1 MANVLPYVMQGNM
14 TAAQSQQKYN
24 DWYGNSS
31 SGVSNATNFLNDV
44 SGAFDKFNAVAN
56 ANSARSASEA
66 RIQRDWQEVQNA
78 KAMSFNAAE
87 AAKNRDWQ
95 EYMSNTAHQREV
107 ADLKAAGLNPILSAM
122 NGNGASVGTGAT
134 ASGVTSQGA
143 KGDVDMSMS
152 TAMVGLLSSLL
163 SYRSQ
168 QEAVKTQT
176 AANLAIAERNNAT
189 SELIA
194 GISSAATRFA
204 AAQSA
209 GAVAYSANKS
219 AEASK
224 YMSDQQ
230 RAASTYSAA
239 LAQFASM
246 YGSDLQASTGRYVAD
261 TQAGAS
267 KYSADT
273 HYNAALASAQ
283 TAAEAAMYGSH
294 MSREA
299 SAYSAD
305 VSRGNTW
312 ITQGGNLVDTIVKGL
327 IDSLAG

>member
-1 MANVLPYVMQGNM
+1 MADFLPYVMQGNM
-14 TAAQSQQKYN
+14 TAAQSQQIYN

-31 SGVSNATNFLNDV
+31 SGVSNATNLLNDV
-44 SGAFDKFNAVAN
+44 SGAFDKFNTIAN

-66 RIQRDWQEVQNA
+66 RIQREWQEEQNA

-95 EYMSNTAHQREV
+95 AYMSNTAHQREV

-122 NGNGASVGTGAT
+122 NGNGASVGSGAT

-143 KGDVDMSMS
+143 KGDVDMSTS
-152 TAMVGLLSSLL
+152 SAMVGLLSSLL

-168 QEAVKTQT
+168 QESVKTQT

-194 GISSAATRFA
+194 GITSAATRYA

-209 GAVAYSANKS
+209 GAIAYSANKS
-219 AEASK
+219 AEATK

-230 RAASTYSAA
+230 RAASTYASA
-239 LAQFASM
+239 LSQFASL
-246 YGSDLQASTGRYVAD
+246 YASDLQASTGRYVAD
-261 TQAGAS
+261 AQAGAS

-273 HYNAALASAQ
+273 HYNASLASAQ
-283 TAAEAAMYGSH
+283 TAAEAAMYGAN

-305 VSRGNTW
+305 TQRGNTW
-312 ITQGGNLVDTIVKGL
+312 INFGSNVIRDILGIIG
-327 IDSLAG
+327 